1 MWSFGNGFARYIVI
15 FGFNITSSSYTDNQ
29 KNRFLVLGGGPTE
42 GINDSV
48 GAAEKSLIL
57 TSVKQR
63 QHFV

>member
-1 MWSFGNGFARYIVI
+1 M
-15 FGFNITSSSYTDNQ
+15 
-29 KNRFLVLGGGPTE
+29 LGGGPTE

>member
-1 MWSFGNGFARYIVI
+1 MWSFDNGFARYIVI
-15 FGFNITSSSYTDNQ
+15 FGVNITSSSYTDNQ
-29 KNRFLVLGGGPTE
+29 KNGFLVLGEGPTE

-57 TSVKQR
+57 TSVKHR